1 MPHMRITFNIFLFKV
16 LQEVQ
21 IKKKNKIIKNQITEL
36 NELLL
41 ILATYALWHSIMVLP
56 ITVILKFDHVQ

>member
-21 IKKKNKIIKNQITEL
+21 IKKNKIIKNQITEF